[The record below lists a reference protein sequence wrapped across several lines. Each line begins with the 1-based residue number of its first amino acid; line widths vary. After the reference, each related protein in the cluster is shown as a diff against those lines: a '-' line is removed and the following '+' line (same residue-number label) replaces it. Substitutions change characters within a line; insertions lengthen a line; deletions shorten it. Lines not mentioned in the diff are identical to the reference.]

1 MDLDQHADRAA
12 QDLRHRV
19 ENRIDLP
26 AARASLD
33 AAAGHRRAAARR
45 TRSTQTNEVGR
56 CAALLPALTQL
67 AVDAPGAPHGG
78 GRPLGLVEVGASAGL
93 NLLVDRYGYEYE
105 PGHHLSLIHI

>member
-1 MDLDQHADRAA
+1 M
-12 QDLRHRV
+12 
-19 ENRIDLP
+19 P
-26 AARASLD
+26 CGCWS
-33 AAAGHRRAAARR
+33 ARR